1 MITGVHPSRKRDNR
15 IQSMAKVY
23 YHNDDEEELWV
34 MAIGFGVSKRTAND
48 YVVSAIILSKI
59 ARKKGLFET

>member
-15 IQSMAKVY
+15 IQAMAKIY
-23 YHNDDEEELWV
+23 YHNDDEEELWEK
-34 MAIGFGVSKRTAND
+34 AIGYGVSKRTAQD
-48 YVVSAIILSKI
+48 YVVSAITLSKI